1 MEGSATVSA
10 EGQIIRVLIV
20 DDHPVVR
27 QGLQS
32 LLSSF
37 PDILV
42 IGEADSCQGGLEQ
55 AALLQ
60 PDVVL
65 LDIRMPGGVSGIEV
79 TRQLRR
85 QNPTAE
91 ILILTAYEDDEYLVQ
106 ALHAGAH
113 GYLLKSASHETLAKA
128 IRDAHGGR
136 RVLSPSLVDRVLRQF
151 EELGTDREA
160 STPGLSE
167 SELEILRLLSQGA
180 TNKEIGDMLSYS
192 EATAKRKVGEILS
205 KLGVQNRAQA
215 VAEAMKRGLM

>member
-1 MEGSATVSA
+1 MDGSVTMSA
-10 EGQIIRVLIV
+10 EGKIIRVLIV

-32 LLSSF
+32 LLSNF

-42 IGEADSCQGGLEQ
+42 IGEADCCQGGLEQ

-65 LDIRMPGGVSGIEV
+65 LDIRMPGVSGIEV
-79 TRQLRR
+79 TRRLRR

-113 GYLLKSASHETLAKA
+113 GYLLKSASHEILAEA

-151 EELGTDREA
+151 DELGTQREA
-160 STPGLSE
+160 STPALSE

-180 TNKEIGDMLSYS
+180 TNREIGDVLSYS